1 MSTKLFPRLQD
12 KKIQTLMEGIDIL
25 DSWLDQ
31 LVVKGFRQLSVN
43 ESILEEIST
52 RMSDYGLIGIARK
65 LRVIPEKIKK
75 DKDWLEFMAE
85 FVAEMKF
92 LSMHANPKHQ
102 INFIPK
108 IC

>member
-52 RMSDYGLIGIARK
+52 RMSDYGLTGIH
-65 LRVIPEKIKK
+65 E
-75 DKDWLEFMAE
+75 
-85 FVAEMKF
+85 
-92 LSMHANPKHQ
+92 N
-102 INFIPK
+102 
-108 IC
+108 